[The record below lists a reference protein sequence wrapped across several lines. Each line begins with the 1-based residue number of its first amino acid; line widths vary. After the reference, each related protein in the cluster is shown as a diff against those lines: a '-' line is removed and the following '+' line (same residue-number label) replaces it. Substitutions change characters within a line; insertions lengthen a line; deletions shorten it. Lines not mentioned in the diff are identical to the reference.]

1 MSLVSTGSRR
11 GSKAGGA
18 SGRKTEQNNST
29 PQPRRTP
36 GGRAG
41 RGRGGGARGGGSA
54 KKTPT
59 RRGRKR
65 PIEDGES
72 ATPAEVIVTY
82 TYVHVYT
89 HNLLACNRPIRFL
102 R

>member
-18 SGRKTEQNNST
+18 SGRKTEQNST
-29 PQPRRTP
+29 PQPKRTP

-72 ATPAEVIVTY
+72 ATTAVTIVTYTYTPAEVIVTY
-82 TYVHVYT
+82 TYVY
-89 HNLLACNRPIRFL
+89 P
-102 R
+102 